1 MDPITSKLLTSVASG
16 LTGKLLSAAGSRI
29 AKSFSGPKEKEALQL
44 AVRDG
49 IVALLLTIPTD
60 TEDERN
66 LLDDIFQQFFQ
77 DEDTAKALVGLLRG
91 MPPDLDD
98 LPDIFSDLGFVAEQI
113 AGFDFLE
120 AMQAFT
126 AAFLESSENSEV
138 LQPIIRQIG
147 DVPNLPHHGGNMLM
161 KSVKMDSSII

>member
-16 LTGKLLSAAGSRI
+16 LTGKLLNAAGSRI
-29 AKSFSGPKEKEALQL
+29 AKSFFGPKEKEALQF

-77 DEDTAKALVGLLRG
+77 DEDTAKALVGLLRS
-91 MPPDLDD
+91 MPPDLED
-98 LPDIFSDLGFVAEQI
+98 LQEIFRDLGFVAEQI

-120 AMQAFT
+120 AMQAFPPPSWNRRRT
-126 AAFLESSENSEV
+126 QKSCSRLSDKLGTS
-138 LQPIIRQIG
+138 PICPIMVEIC
-147 DVPNLPHHGGNMLM
+147 L
-161 KSVKMDSSII
+161 